1 MYENNAGEVL
11 YVNIPVISIIGWSG
25 VGKTTFF
32 EKLIKVLKEKGIRL
46 GVVKQD
52 GHEFDVDKEGKDT
65 WRFSKAGADEVAIY
79 NGKHGAVMLNRP
91 TGLDDVLGHM
101 TDVDLIITEG
111 CHEREFPQIEVHRAC
126 FDRLRC
132 DRPGQLIALVTDE
145 KLPNEVPQF
154 SFSDLEKVADF
165 ILAAAG
171 LDDECAQGYRD
182 IVAGRKAQADG
193 VRLTVDGREVAM
205 MPFVQDIIREVN
217 VGLLKTLRDA
227 DAREG
232 SEVTIE
238 IKL

>member
-1 MYENNAGEVL
+1 MKT
-11 YVNIPVISIIGWSG
+11 PVISIIGWSG

-32 EKLIKVLKEKGIRL
+32 EKLIYVLKGKGVRL

-91 TGLDDVLGHM
+91 TDIDAVLSHM

-111 CHEREFPQIEVHRAC
+111 CHECDFPQIEVHRSC
-126 FDRLRC
+126 FDKLRC
-132 DRPGQLIALVTDE
+132 DRPDQLIALVTDE
-145 KLPNEVPQF
+145 ELPNDVPQF
-154 SFSDLEKVADF
+154 GFSDVDKVAEF
-165 ILAAAG
+165 ILAATG

-182 IVAGRKAQADG
+182 IVSGKKEQAPG
-193 VRLTVDGREVAM
+193 VKLTVDGREVAM
-205 MPFVQDIIREVN
+205 MPFVQDILREVN
-217 VGLLKTLRDA
+217 LGLLRTLRD
-227 DAREG
+227 
-232 SEVTIE
+232 SETGDGTVISIE

>member
-1 MYENNAGEVL
+1 
-11 YVNIPVISIIGWSG
+11 VNIPVISIIGWSG

-32 EKLIKVLKEKGIRL
+32 EKLIGVLKERGIRL

-65 WRFSKAGADEVAIY
+65 WRFSQAGADEVAIY

-91 TGLDDVLGHM
+91 TDLDAVLRHM
-101 TDVDLIITEG
+101 TGVDLIITEG

-126 FDRLRC
+126 FDKLRC
-132 DRPGQLIALVTDE
+132 DRPDQLIALVTDE
-145 KLPNEVPQF
+145 ELPNKVPQF
-154 SFSDLEKVADF
+154 SFSDVGKVADF

-217 VGLLKTLRDA
+217 AGLLKTLRDA
-227 DAREG
+227 DAHEG
-232 SEVTIE
+232 SEVRIE